1 MNTGSLGTRRF
12 GGAGNALRILLAGA
26 LLVLIPLTGFAR
38 EALPASDDPAL
49 EQRMMN
55 LAGELR
61 CLVCQNQTLADSAAE
76 LAADMREEIRIKMR
90 AGASDR
96 EVIEYVV
103 ARYGDFVLYRPPLKA
118 KTLLLWSGPA
128 ILLLL
133 GVMVLMRNLARRSRE
148 GARPALGEAAQA
160 RANELL
166 GTNQETEST

>member
-1 MNTGSLGTRRF
+1 MNTGGIASRRLGR
-12 GGAGNALRILLAGA
+12 AGKALRILFAAA
-26 LLVLIPLTGFAR
+26 LVALTPVTGFAK

-55 LAGELR
+55 LAGEMR

-90 AGASDR
+90 AGASDT

-118 KTLLLWSGPA
+118 KTVLLWSGPA
-128 ILLLL
+128 LLLLL
-133 GVMVLMRNLARRSRE
+133 GIIVLMRNLARRPKGSVQPPL
-148 GARPALGEAAQA
+148 GAAAQA
-160 RANELL
+160 RAKDLL
-166 GTNQETEST
+166 GTKQETEPT

>member
-1 MNTGSLGTRRF
+1 MNTGGIGTRRLDR
-12 GGAGNALRILLAGA
+12 AGNALRMLFAVA
-26 LLVLIPLTGFAR
+26 LVTLIPVSGLAR

-55 LAGELR
+55 LASEMR

-96 EVIEYVV
+96 EVIDYVV

-133 GVMVLMRNLARRSRE
+133 GIMLLMRNLARRPKGST
-148 GARPALGEAAQA
+148 PALGEAAQA
-160 RANELL
+160 RAQDLL